1 MQLDIV
7 IPCFNEEAVLMEI
20 HHRVK
25 KILEEVKVKKLIDG
39 YNIIFV
45 DDGSNDKTFEI
56 LENFSKKDQ
65 SVKALSLS
73 RNFGHQAALS
83 AGLKFSKGDIVVSL
97 DADLQDPP
105 ELIEPMLKRFHEGF
119 EIVYGVRDDREQD
132 TFFKRNSAT
141 WFYKL
146 MLWFGVQIIP
156 HHAEYRLISR
166 QVLEAFKQYGE
177 VNIFIRG
184 IFPFIGFKSCKISY
198 KRDPRF
204 AGKTKYPLKA
214 MLKFGF
220 EGITSFSM
228 TPLRIASL
236 VGAFICF
243 ITLLASAWGFLTY
256 LTGNTIPGWTS
267 TVLPIYFLGG
277 VQLIFLG
284 LLGEYIG
291 KIFLEVKK
299 RPRYIV
305 RDALSTKDKKNGNLF
320 DSKDENDKS

>member
-1 MQLDIV
+1 
-7 IPCFNEEAVLMEI
+7 
-20 HHRVK
+20 
-25 KILEEVKVKKLIDG
+25 
-39 YNIIFV
+39 
-45 DDGSNDKTFEI
+45 
-56 LENFSKKDQ
+56 
-65 SVKALSLS
+65 
-73 RNFGHQAALS
+73 
-83 AGLKFSKGDIVVSL
+83 
-97 DADLQDPP
+97 
-105 ELIEPMLKRFHEGF
+105 
-119 EIVYGVRDDREQD
+119 
-132 TFFKRNSAT
+132 
-141 WFYKL
+141 

-184 IFPFIGFKSCKISY
+184 IFPFIGFKSCEITY

-220 EGITSFSM
+220 EGITSFSVV
-228 TPLRIASL
+228 PLRIASV
-236 VGAFICF
+236 VGAFVCF
-243 ITLLASAWGFLTY
+243 ITLLASAWGVITFLK
-256 LTGNTIPGWTS
+256 GNTIPGWTS

-299 RPRYIV
+299 KYTSTIFFDGDKFREIFQNDINYTLKDRDINAMRLTRLVKNLSLQKINIIISANLTNIKFRKWMRRNVKNYYEIYISASLKSLLK
-305 RDALSTKDKKNGNLF
+305 RDYKKLYSKAINKKIKNVVGVDLPFNEPKNSDLYLKNNNEKKIFLKSVDKILRDIKSKKKNF
-320 DSKDENDKS
+320 F